1 MLCLAG
7 ASAAFPEVRL
17 SNLLEYLVPGRK
29 SVFLTSP
36 WWQRELEQCVGWWL
50 TKLKIKVRKEWNRFC
65 SIIRI
70 WTIRA
75 PFYFLFFFFPFLFL
89 CFLPEADRSL
99 LQQLCF
105 VFFPTW
111 SCSQSIYCCC
121 FTFHQL
127 GLLRT
132 QWALV
137 WRAKYFLVC
146 FSVCNLNTDT
156 YTTRASSLPE
166 EKSVYCIK
174 VLAHVLITGLF
185 NLYRGMTKV
194 LISRNNIPS
203 CLYVIISCNL
213 WWKYWGFVARVPNPV
228 LSVTSALEENHW
240 LLWAAS
246 HPFVSGGLAV
256 DFCTILF
263 SPNHC
268 RLMYKFSSAGEGKGV
283 LKWKFENKSFIELF
297 LSLKKKILSLNG
309 LFQRMKKIT

>member
-1 MLCLAG
+1 MLCLAS

-17 SNLLEYLVPGRK
+17 SNLLEYLAPGRK

-50 TKLKIKVRKEWNRFC
+50 TKLKIKVQKEWNRFC

-75 PFYFLFFFFPFLFL
+75 PFYFLFFFFLFFSCIFFLRQTDL
-89 CFLPEADRSL
+89 CYNNCALF
-99 LQQLCF
+99 
-105 VFFPTW
+105 FFPNW

-121 FTFHQL
+121 FTFRQP

-156 YTTRASSLPE
+156 YATRASSLPE
-166 EKSVYCIK
+166 EKSVYCIRE

-185 NLYRGMTKV
+185 NLYRGTTKV

-203 CLYVIISCNL
+203 CLYVLISCNL
-213 WWKYWGFVARVPNPV
+213 WWKYWGFVVRVPNPV
-228 LSVTSALEENHW
+228 LSVTSAL
-240 LLWAAS
+240 
-246 HPFVSGGLAV
+246 
-256 DFCTILF
+256 
-263 SPNHC
+263 
-268 RLMYKFSSAGEGKGV
+268 
-283 LKWKFENKSFIELF
+283 
-297 LSLKKKILSLNG
+297 
-309 LFQRMKKIT
+309 